1 MRMKNVQNQECSM
14 SKKRYFYCSWFYSI
28 GLFSLSPAAFATM
41 IILAI
46 VHIGLGLNKGVSP
59 SLANA
64 QGLPALFGI
73 SVYSFMCHHSLPG
86 MVTPMSTKKH
96 LYKLLMVDF
105 VVILVLYLLLTYT
118 AVFRFAVLQDLYTLN
133 FFPPNSVTPAVVSYF
148 IVLFPV
154 FTLTTNFPIISV
166 TLRETVKELFHT
178 FRKGKRYHFLI
189 EYLVFPL
196 IAIVPPFAIAF
207 GTQNEE
213 LLVAITGSL
222 PGVGVQYVIPVFLAF
237 VARRMAKK
245 ELGSYSNKH
254 RSAVNNIVFTVL
266 ILIWS
271 AICMVLV
278 LVYQILKAVEQH
290 PSTTWETT
298 CTNVSVSRMDAAE
311 L

>member
-1 MRMKNVQNQECSM
+1 
-14 SKKRYFYCSWFYSI
+14 
-28 GLFSLSPAAFATM
+28 M
-41 IILAI
+41 IILAVVQI
-46 VHIGLGLNKGVSP
+46 AIGRNKGVSP

-86 MVTPMSTKKH
+86 MVTPMTTKRH

-105 VVILVLYLLLTYT
+105 IVILVLYLLLTYT

-133 FFPPNSVTPAVVSYF
+133 FFPPNSVTPAVISYF

-154 FTLTTNFPIISV
+154 FTLTTNFPIIAV
-166 TLRETVKELFHT
+166 TLRETIKELFHT
-178 FRKGKRYHFLI
+178 FRKGKKYHFLI

-207 GTQNEE
+207 GTQDEE

-222 PGVGVQYVIPVFLAF
+222 PGVGVQYIIPVFLAF

-245 ELGSYSNKH
+245 ELGSYNNKH
-254 RSAVNNIVFTVL
+254 RSILNNNVFVVL

-278 LVYQILKAVEQH
+278 LAYQILKAVEH
-290 PSTTWETT
+290 PALGEPTIK
-298 CTNVSVSRMDAAE
+298 CINASVSRMATAE